1 MTTNSTDQR
10 RGDAVLWAS
19 AAVIA
24 AMLILQA
31 GRLTEPSVLPG
42 PTPDAAMS
50 SAMMGDGFAVVAGR
64 SGRGDDA
71 DPTEVVWVLDSRS
84 EALMVYE
91 IADARRG
98 DIIFRGGS
106 DLRVLFQSARR

>member
-1 MTTNSTDQR
+1 MSTNASDPR
-10 RGDAVLWAS
+10 RGDAMLWAS

-24 AMLILQA
+24 GLLILQA
-31 GRLTEPSVLPG
+31 GRPPVPPG
-42 PTPDAAMS
+42 PGPDPAMS
-50 SAMMGDGFAVVAGR
+50 SAMGGDGFAVVAGR

-71 DPTEVVWVLDSRS
+71 DPTEIVWVLDSRA

-91 IADARRG
+91 IEDARRG
-98 DIIFRGGS
+98 DIIFRQGA